1 MDGPREEALSS
12 PANHSHTPWNQACHN
27 IDEQAIN
34 LTISIGVAC
43 YMPNQTLK
51 NFIKRAD
58 DAIYQA
64 KQQGRNRVVTAYE
77 LSKQN
82 KAS

>member
-1 MDGPREEALSS
+1 MLREHLS
-12 PANHSHTPWNQACHN
+12 TTIHN

-58 DAIYQA
+58 DALYQA

-77 LSKQN
+77 LSEQFAQRN

>member
-1 MDGPREEALSS
+1 MLREHLA
-12 PANHSHTPWNQACHN
+12 TTIHN

-51 NFIKRAD
+51 NFIKRVH
-58 DAIYQA
+58 DALYQA

-77 LSKQN
+77 LSQQN

>member
-1 MDGPREEALSS
+1 MLREQLS
-12 PANHSHTPWNQACHN
+12 TTIHN
-27 IDEQAIN
+27 IDEEAIN

-58 DAIYQA
+58 DALYQA
-64 KQQGRNRVVTAYE
+64 KQQGRNKVVTAYE
-77 LSKQN
+77 LSQESIEHN